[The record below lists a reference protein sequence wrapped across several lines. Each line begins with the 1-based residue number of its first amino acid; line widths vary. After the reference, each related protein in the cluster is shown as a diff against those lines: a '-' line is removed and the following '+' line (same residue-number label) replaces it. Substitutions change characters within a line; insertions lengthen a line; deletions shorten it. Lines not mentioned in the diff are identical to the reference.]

1 MPFGLTNAPA
11 VFQRLIDKTLGN
23 LKNLIA
29 VPYLDDVIIP
39 SVTVEEGME
48 RLRRVLEAFR
58 THRLTLNLE
67 KCLFFQN
74 Q

>member
-29 VPYLDDVIIP
+29 FPYLDDVIIP
-39 SVTVEEGME
+39 SVTMEEGME
-48 RLRRVLEAFR
+48 LRRVLEAFR

-67 KCLFFQN
+67 KCLFFHN